1 MVARLVGSSQLKP
14 GEVGAVMARLETHG
28 RMGPVVKSIDIVTND
43 PIYPVA
49 HFEIRAHIVETHPAA
64 ETPGECK

>member
-1 MVARLVGSSQLKP
+1 MVGRLVGSSQLKP
-14 GEVGAVMARLETHG
+14 GEAGAVIARLETHG
-28 RMGPVVKSIDIVTND
+28 RMGPVVKSIDIITND

-49 HFEIRAHIVETHPAA
+49 YFEIRAYIVETYPAS